1 MHRRQRRVEDNGARS
16 RIDFVLMSKLL
27 NNSPNNFDLADAGG
41 GTTRARFAASRVPS
55 ANERCSVDYISRAL
69 RRKLARKYSTPVYA
83 AGDY

>member
-41 GTTRARFAASRVPS
+41 DDESTIRG
-55 ANERCSVDYISRAL
+55 ISCA
-69 RRKLARKYSTPVYA
+69 V
-83 AGDY
+83 G